1 MRLLLTAAA
10 FALLADAAHAQTP
23 TPAAPAPAA
32 TPERVDAMQEWDCKA
47 GRYRITRR
55 VFRTAEG
62 AHVRTDV
69 RAGAWIDVEAENV
82 AGAELMKQVCGP
94 RQPARATPRTPA
106 ARPSGPQ
113 VITLPQH

>member
-1 MRLLLTAAA
+1 M
-10 FALLADAAHAQTP
+10 AHAQ
-23 TPAAPAPAA
+23 PAAPAP

-47 GRYRITRR
+47 GRYRIVRR

-69 RAGAWIDVEAENV
+69 RAGAWIDVEAESV

-94 RQPARATPRTPA
+94 RSTARAAPRAPP

-113 VITLPQH
+113 VITLPQR